1 MSEWLPTWLVLGQ
14 NDDVGEWINILVF
27 IVLGLFWLIGGL
39 VKNLTPKK
47 DRRQGGKA
55 VSKTARPSPP
65 ARNRNL
71 GHDRETWGQR
81 LARKAEKIQAAA
93 AERAREIERQV
104 QGQPARSKT
113 GPRRVLKP
121 TDRPPTQEE
130 GTAAQ
135 PGPEE
140 PAELVPDLAM
150 PLKVANMARTE
161 DQQPAVTI
169 DLTDPKLLREA
180 ILHYEILGKPLA
192 LREPFE

>member
-1 MSEWLPTWLVLGQ
+1 MSEWIPTWLVLGQ

-47 DRRQGGKA
+47 DRRQGGKTL
-55 VSKTARPSPP
+55 SKPSRSSPP
-65 ARNRNL
+65 ARNRTL
-71 GHDRETWGQR
+71 GRDRETWGQR
-81 LARKAEKIQAAA
+81 LARKAEQIQAAA

-104 QGQPARSKT
+104 QGQPARSTT

-121 TDRPPTQEE
+121 TDRPPAPNED
-130 GTAAQ
+130 TAAQ
-135 PGPEE
+135 PGPEG
-140 PAELVPDLAM
+140 PTELGPDLAM
-150 PLKVANMARTE
+150 SLKYPSTARTK
-161 DQQPAVTI
+161 DRQPAVTI
-169 DLTDPKLLREA
+169 DLDDPKVLRQA